1 MYNILGYCLVS
12 RADSSSLVAYL
23 EAFCVYVRDCK
34 SSAVWG
40 KSTVEML
47 FPRLWLCTWLIPD
60 QTPADSDLEFSRHS
74 LKASVG
80 EQQEPPPAGEHR
92 SCTKLART
100 APCIGTIRTAMPKAG
115 TKNEDSSCLFA
126 TPLWTL
132 CPRRTPTVIT
142 KIARCDSTDF
152 FCGIKNRA
160 CLPAQLWQPMPTYLS
175 TLSSWAALCLEAD
188 TCAHQ
193 YGCKQLCWWEDSVW
207 EPKLHL
213 LSKPE
218 WLPFRT

>member
-1 MYNILGYCLVS
+1 M
-12 RADSSSLVAYL
+12 
-23 EAFCVYVRDCK
+23 
-34 SSAVWG
+34 VW
-40 KSTVEML
+40 TV
-47 FPRLWLCTWLIPD
+47 
-60 QTPADSDLEFSRHS
+60 
-74 LKASVG
+74 
-80 EQQEPPPAGEHR
+80 
-92 SCTKLART
+92 
-100 APCIGTIRTAMPKAG
+100 MPKAG

-142 KIARCDSTDF
+142 KITRCDSTD

-218 WLPFRT
+218 WLPFRTYLKQIEELQEGREIRVHKKKKKIHMKMHYGPSLFPLMDLNPQWK